1 MSYFKLKK
9 LFEEQ
14 SILNDINGLL
24 NWDMATY
31 MPKKS
36 RGERIK
42 QIKKIYD
49 YKKKIFDEIKSKEL
63 LKKAEQDNLNSSEEL
78 NFYLMKEKLEY
89 FEIIPYEKIKERAS
103 LSIDCEGHWR
113 DAKIKSDFNIVKKS
127 FKKLIK
133 TIREESEILS
143 QIKKKNK
150 YDCLIT
156 NYDRSLDCEKI
167 TKIFKRVEKF
177 IKRKLPLIFKKQ
189 NTSNKYFISNNLTEE
204 EQFQLSKV
212 LMNKLGF
219 DFNRGRIDKSLHPFC
234 GGSSN
239 DIRITTRFNKNDS
252 FSCFDALMHE
262 TGHGLYEQNLPKKWQ
277 HQPLGSAGGMSL
289 HESQS
294 LFVEMQLIKSLPTS
308 RFIEKVLKTKM
319 NRDLG
324 EFNYKNIYRFRNKVK
339 KSFIRVDAD
348 EVHYPLHIIHRFN
361 VEKKIIEENADVE
374 SLPDLWNEEFSKIF
388 NYDVDSDNNGCLQDI
403 HWYGG
408 DFGYF
413 PTYSIGAIIAAQLMS
428 KIKEEVPDVNSKLE
442 NGNFKLIIKWL
453 NEKFHKK
460 GNFYKINDLLELIT
474 GEKLNI
480 KYYENHITE
489 RYLKEI
495 Y

>member
-1 MSYFKLKK
+1 
-9 LFEEQ
+9 
-14 SILNDINGLL
+14 
-24 NWDMATY
+24 
-31 MPKKS
+31 
-36 RGERIK
+36 
-42 QIKKIYD
+42 
-49 YKKKIFDEIKSKEL
+49 
-63 LKKAEQDNLNSSEEL
+63 
-78 NFYLMKEKLEY
+78 
-89 FEIIPYEKIKERAS
+89 
-103 LSIDCEGHWR
+103 
-113 DAKIKSDFNIVKKS
+113 
-127 FKKLIK
+127 
-133 TIREESEILS
+133 
-143 QIKKKNK
+143 
-150 YDCLIT
+150 
-156 NYDRSLDCEKI
+156 
-167 TKIFKRVEKF
+167 
-177 IKRKLPLIFKKQ
+177 
-189 NTSNKYFISNNLTEE
+189 
-204 EQFQLSKV
+204 
-212 LMNKLGF
+212 MNKLGF

-308 RFIEKVLKTKM
+308 RFIEKVLKNKM
-319 NRDLG
+319 NIDLG
-324 EFNYKNIYRFRNKVK
+324 EFNYKNIYSFRNKVK

-428 KIKEEVPDVNSKLE
+428 KIKE
-442 NGNFKLIIKWL
+442 
-453 NEKFHKK
+453 
-460 GNFYKINDLLELIT
+460 
-474 GEKLNI
+474 
-480 KYYENHITE
+480 
-489 RYLKEI
+489 
-495 Y
+495 